1 MNIIVS
7 QQMLDNFIL
16 ENQDYLPDITY
27 YDLPSGVQE
36 YRLYSYITTFFNNI
50 TILDIGTSTGRS
62 SVALSHNSSNKVI
75 TYDIIDAINDRNHKI
90 YTKPNIEFRI
100 KDILDDLNEDFIKN
114 VKIVMIDID
123 HLETIEFKIL
133 NKLRELKFKGIIL
146 LDDITRHP
154 ELHIRECMDRL
165 WTSISEKKYD
175 VTQYGH
181 WSGTGIVIMNDDIN
195 IILN

>member
-1 MNIIVS
+1 MN
-7 QQMLDNFIL
+7 
-16 ENQDYLPDITY
+16 
-27 YDLPSGVQE
+27 SGVQE

-62 SVALSHNSSNKVI
+62 SLSLSHNTSNKVI
-75 TYDIIDAINDRNHKI
+75 SYDIIDAINDKNHKI

-100 KDILDDLNEDFIKN
+100 KDVLDDLNEDFIKN
-114 VKIVMIDID
+114 IKIIMIDID
-123 HLETIEFKIL
+123 HLETIEIKIL
-133 NKLRELKFKGIIL
+133 NKLKELNFKGIIF
-146 LDDITRHP
+146 LDDITNHP
-154 ELHIRECMDRL
+154 ELHIKECMDRL